1 MKTIEKRFE
10 KEKKKKKKISTT
22 HPRRASVR
30 IQHVIRAVDSDRF
43 REMFD
48 RFREIVVFERLVAQG
63 FQRFRRHYF
72 YIFSFFLS
80 FVRSFV
86 ASKSFFFVCRLL
98 EFCADED
105 CPTKKPK
112 P

>member
-10 KEKKKKKKISTT
+10 KEKKKKKISIT

-63 FQRFRRHYF
+63 FQRFRRHYLF
-72 YIFSFFLS
+72 IFSYS
-80 FVRSFV
+80 FSLVRSFV
-86 ASKSFFFVCRLL
+86 RCEQSFFCVVFSN
-98 EFCADED
+98 FA
-105 CPTKKPK
+105 KKTLSNEK
-112 P
+112 A

>member
-10 KEKKKKKKISTT
+10 KEKKKKKISIT

-72 YIFSFFLS
+72 YIFSFSLS
-80 FVRSFV
+80 RSFV
-86 ASKSFFFVCRLL
+86 ASKSFFCVVFSN
-98 EFCADED
+98 FA
-105 CPTKKPK
+105 KKTLSNEK
-112 P
+112 A

>member
-10 KEKKKKKKISTT
+10 KEKKKKKKISMT

-63 FQRFRRHYF
+63 FQRFRH
-72 YIFSFFLS
+72 YIFIIFYFSLSLVRSLRAKVFFLCVVFS
-80 FVRSFV
+80 NF
-86 ASKSFFFVCRLL
+86 AKKTLL
-98 EFCADED
+98 
-105 CPTKKPK
+105 TKKPK

>member
-72 YIFSFFLS
+72 YIFSFSLSRS
-80 FVRSFV
+80 FVRSLRAKV
-86 ASKSFFFVCRLL
+86 FVCRLL
-98 EFCADED
+98 EFCEED
-105 CPTKKPK
+105 LSNEKA
-112 P
+112 

>member
-72 YIFSFFLS
+72 YIFSFSL
-80 FVRSFV
+80 VRSFV
-86 ASKSFFFVCRLL
+86 RCEQKFLCRLL

>member
-10 KEKKKKKKISTT
+10 KEKKKKKKISMT

-72 YIFSFFLS
+72 YIFYFSLS
-80 FVRSFV
+80 LVRSLR
-86 ASKSFFFVCRLL
+86 AKSFFFVCRLL
-98 EFCADED
+98 EFCEED
-105 CPTKKPK
+105 LSNEKA
-112 P
+112 

>member
-10 KEKKKKKKISTT
+10 KEKKKKKISTT

-63 FQRFRRHYF
+63 FQRFRRHYLFIYVF
-72 YIFSFFLS
+72 YFFSRS
-80 FVRSFV
+80 FVRCEQKFL
-86 ASKSFFFVCRLL
+86 CRLL
-98 EFCADED
+98 EFCED
-105 CPTKKPK
+105 SPLTKKPK